1 MHSRRLRRLWSVYGG
16 YALGFVS
23 LFLIWQ
29 LASVYVVSSVLFPP
43 PTVVFRKG
51 VLLVRNGVLLEHLSA
66 SLQRI
71 MAGFMA
77 GSLLG
82 IPIGLAMGSFRPVR
96 KLLEP
101 YTEFLRFIPSVA
113 MITVAVIWFGIGEA
127 SKIFLIIYTT
137 IFIVILNTAAGV
149 SAIAPDK
156 IRAAQSL
163 GATRAQIFFHVAMPA
178 TVPYILTGMRLAMG
192 NSFTTIVAAEL
203 IAAND
208 GLGKMLWAGR
218 LFKKHGLDVRIN
230 TGPSG
235 SAMVSFLINGQ
246 IESAFGSEIAGVSN
260 HNLDPNVVVV
270 AQATRLVRWIAVVG
284 RNVDNLDQLKGK
296 KVGVARGSG
305 GEVFWLAMLD
315 KLKLNA
321 ADYTV
326 VNVEAPEM
334 VAALER
340 GNIDA
345 YAVWEPWVSRGLAA
359 VKNTKVLKDQEG
371 ILEQGVYIYMNLGWI
386 RKNPAQAESFMRALV
401 EATDIINKD
410 RKRAA
415 KDVSDFLKNLD
426 PPLVEQLMTKLT
438 FDIELGNSTIGMFR
452 LAEAQLK
459 QQGKLSK
466 PLDSGAFV
474 YPDLLRKVQ
483 PVKVNYKP

>member
-1 MHSRRLRRLWSVYGG
+1 MWIRGAHCLLV
-16 YALGFVS
+16 L
-23 LFLIWQ
+23 
-29 LASVYVVSSVLFPP
+29 SVLVWSSTAWAQTKMVIATGVDP
-43 PTVVFRKG
+43 VF
-51 VLLVRNGVLLEHLSA
+51 SA
-66 SLQRI
+66 
-71 MAGFMA
+71 
-77 GSLLG
+77 
-82 IPIGLAMGSFRPVR
+82 
-96 KLLEP
+96 
-101 YTEFLRFIPSVA
+101 YYVA
-113 MITVAVIWFGIGEA
+113 QEEG
-127 SKIFLIIYTT
+127 
-137 IFIVILNTAAGV
+137 
-149 SAIAPDK
+149 
-156 IRAAQSL
+156 
-163 GATRAQIFFHVAMPA
+163 
-178 TVPYILTGMRLAMG
+178 
-192 NSFTTIVAAEL
+192 
-203 IAAND
+203 
-208 GLGKMLWAGR
+208 

-246 IESAFGSEIAGVSN
+246 VESAFGSEIAGVSN

-270 AQATRLVRWIAVVG
+270 AQATRLVRWLAVVG
-284 RNVDNLDQLKGK
+284 RNIDTLDQLKGK

-345 YAVWEPWVSRGLAA
+345 YAVWEPWVTRGLAA

-386 RKNPAQAESFMRALV
+386 KKNPAQAEGFMRALV
-401 EATDIINKD
+401 EATEIINKD

-415 KDVSDFLKNLD
+415 KDVSAFLKSLD
-426 PPLVEQLMTKLT
+426 PPMVEQLMTKLT
-438 FDIELGNSTIGMFR
+438 FDMELGNSTISMFR
-452 LAEAQLK
+452 LAESQLK
-459 QQGKLSK
+459 QQGKLTK
-466 PLDSGAFV
+466 PLDYGAFV

-483 PVKVNYKP
+483 PTKVNYKP

>member
-1 MHSRRLRRLWSVYGG
+1 MRMRSAVWLV
-16 YALGFVS
+16 
-23 LFLIWQ
+23 
-29 LASVYVVSSVLFPP
+29 VVSVL
-43 PTVVFRKG
+43 VGSG
-51 VLLVRNGVLLEHLSA
+51 VA
-66 SLQRI
+66 S
-71 MAGFMA
+71 
-77 GSLLG
+77 
-82 IPIGLAMGSFRPVR
+82 
-96 KLLEP
+96 
-101 YTEFLRFIPSVA
+101 
-113 MITVAVIWFGIGEA
+113 
-127 SKIFLIIYTT
+127 
-137 IFIVILNTAAGV
+137 
-149 SAIAPDK
+149 
-156 IRAAQSL
+156 AQSKMTI
-163 GATRAQIFFHVAMPA
+163 ATGVDPVFSAYYVAQEE
-178 TVPYILTGMRLAMG
+178 G
-192 NSFTTIVAAEL
+192 
-203 IAAND
+203 
-208 GLGKMLWAGR
+208 

-235 SAMVSFLINGQ
+235 SAMVSFLVNGQ

-284 RNVDNLDQLKGK
+284 RNIDTLDQLKGK
-296 KVGVARGSG
+296 KVGIARGSG

-345 YAVWEPWVSRGLAA
+345 YAVWEPWVTRGLAA

-386 RKNPAQAESFMRALV
+386 KKNPAQAEGFMRALV

-415 KDVSDFLKNLD
+415 KDVSAFLKSLD
-426 PPLVEQLMTKLT
+426 PPMVEQLMTKLT
-438 FDIELGNSTIGMFR
+438 FDMELSETTINMFR
-452 LAEAQLK
+452 LAEGQLK
-459 QQGKLSK
+459 QQGKLTK
-466 PLDSGAFV
+466 PLDLGAFV
-474 YPDLLRKVQ
+474 YPDLMRKVQ
-483 PVKVNYKP
+483 PAKVNYKP

>member
-1 MHSRRLRRLWSVYGG
+1 MLRRGMG
-16 YALGFVS
+16 C
-23 LFLIWQ
+23 
-29 LASVYVVSSVLFPP
+29 
-43 PTVVFRKG
+43 
-51 VLLVRNGVLLEHLSA
+51 LLVLAALLCTGPSWAQTKMTIATGVDPVFSA
-66 SLQRI
+66 
-71 MAGFMA
+71 
-77 GSLLG
+77 
-82 IPIGLAMGSFRPVR
+82 
-96 KLLEP
+96 
-101 YTEFLRFIPSVA
+101 YYVA
-113 MITVAVIWFGIGEA
+113 QQEG
-127 SKIFLIIYTT
+127 
-137 IFIVILNTAAGV
+137 
-149 SAIAPDK
+149 
-156 IRAAQSL
+156 
-163 GATRAQIFFHVAMPA
+163 
-178 TVPYILTGMRLAMG
+178 
-192 NSFTTIVAAEL
+192 
-203 IAAND
+203 
-208 GLGKMLWAGR
+208 
-218 LFKKHGLDVRIN
+218 LFKKHELDVRIN

-235 SAMVSFLINGQ
+235 SAMVAFLVNGQ
-246 IESAFGSEIAGVSN
+246 IESAFGSEIAGVAN

-284 RNVDNLDQLKGK
+284 RNVDNLDGLKGK
-296 KVGVARGSG
+296 KVGIARGSG
-305 GEVFWLAMLD
+305 GEVFWLAMVD
-315 KLKLNA
+315 KLKLNP

-345 YAVWEPWVSRGLAA
+345 YAVWEPWVTRGLAA

-438 FDIELGNSTIGMFR
+438 FDMELGTSTIGMFR
-452 LAEAQLK
+452 LAESQLK
-459 QQGKLSK
+459 QQGKLTK
-466 PLDSGAFV
+466 PLDYGAFV